1 MRLIR
6 YIKNKLTN
14 KSHNKNEKNFL
25 SVVLASSLE
34 AIICLEENQNITH
47 FNSTAEDLFQY
58 KENEVVGDKVD
69 ILIIPGKMDYYH
81 HTLDS
86 ILENKSKNCSK
97 VLLNGEKIFQKRDG
111 TIFFCDI
118 SIGCLDDKDAKYIVL
133 HIRDITQTKKRQQE
147 LVKNKERLELAL
159 ESANIGLWDQNFKT
173 GEVYRSRQWAQML
186 GYEPKEINTKATS
199 WLNLVHPEDLPKVKQ
214 AANEHETGKTDTFKV
229 EHRLKTKDGNYKWIL
244 NWGKI
249 VEYDKDGK
257 PVRALGTHI
266 NIHNRKVTEEKL
278 KYLNETKNRLF
289 SIIGHDLKNPLSDII
304 GFSEL
309 LRINFHKYPSEK
321 VEKFHELI
329 FSSAKTTQ
337 NLLDNLLQWSRF
349 HSGELLFKPEY
360 FNLEEIITNCF
371 ILFKSK
377 AESKE
382 IDLRSE
388 ITTPIEV
395 YADKRMIETVL
406 RNLISN
412 AIKYTHKGGDIKLY
426 SATQKDKII
435 VVVEDTGIGIKNE
448 DAENLFAKDSQL
460 SLNGTTGEKGTGLGL
475 IICKDFIDKHNERI
489 WVESEHGKG
498 SAFKFTLPE
507 KKKEN
512 KI

>member
-1 MRLIR
+1 MKLIR
-6 YIKNKLTN
+6 FINTILTN
-14 KSHNKNEKNFL
+14 KSHYQKENNFF
-25 SVVLASSLE
+25 SVVLQSSLE
-34 AIICLEENQNITH
+34 AIICIDKNQIITNLNSNAEE
-47 FNSTAEDLFQY
+47 LFQY
-58 KENEVVGDKVD
+58 KANEITGDKID
-69 ILIIPGKMDYYH
+69 KLIVPGKMGYYQYV
-81 HTLDS
+81 LNS
-86 ILENKSKNCSK
+86 FPEKESKNCSHL
-97 VLLNGEKIFQKRDG
+97 VLRGEKIFQKKDG
-111 TIFFCDI
+111 TNFFSDI
-118 SIGCLDDKDAKYIVL
+118 SIGCLRDNNEKYIVL
-133 HIRDITQTKKRQQE
+133 HIKDLTQTKKRQQE
-147 LVKNKERLELAL
+147 FIKSKERLELAL

-173 GEVYRSRQWAQML
+173 GEVYRSKQWAQML
-186 GYEPKEINTKATS
+186 GYEPKEITNKATT
-199 WLNLVHPEDLPKVKQ
+199 WLNLIHPEDLPKVKQ
-214 AANEHETGKTDTFKV
+214 ATHEHETGKTNSFKV

-249 VEYDKDGK
+249 VEFDEDGN

-266 NIHNRKVTEEKL
+266 DIHNRKVTEEKL
-278 KYLNETKNRLF
+278 KYLNKTKNRLF

-382 IDLRSE
+382 LGLINE
-388 ITTPIEV
+388 IKSPVEV

-412 AIKYTHKGGDIKLY
+412 AIKYTHKGGNIKLY
-426 SATQKDKII
+426 HEIQKDKII

-448 DAENLFAKDSQL
+448 EVDSLFAKDNQI

-475 IICKDFIDKHNERI
+475 IICKDFIDKHDETI
-489 WVESEHGKG
+489 WVESQYGVG
-498 SAFKFTLPE
+498 SAFKFTLP
-507 KKKEN
+507 KKRNE
-512 KI
+512 